1 VFLGGSRIV
10 FDSGVVLTLAFFGF
24 VLLVI
29 VKSVAIV
36 PQSEEYVVER
46 FGKYRQTLMAGIN
59 LLVPFLDRIVHK
71 VLVLERQLDAF
82 DISVITKDNVE
93 ITLETTVFFRVID
106 AAKSVYRIRDVPLAL
121 RTTAESIIRS
131 AAGKLELDDIQS
143 SRQQMNEEILR
154 NLREASEVW
163 GLEITRSE
171 ITDVRVDEATK
182 QAQRQQLNA
191 ERERRATVAKAEGER
206 ERVELEADAE
216 LYEATKKAEAIR
228 LTADAEA
235 YAVIRKAEADAEQ
248 TRVVAEA
255 IANDGQPAVDFEIL
269 KRQVDAIGRMAAS
282 ENTKTIVLPS
292 DVTKTIGG
300 LSTLSEV
307 LGRTE
312 ER

>member
-1 VFLGGSRIV
+1 MGV
-10 FDSGVVLTLAFFGF
+10 DSGVVLTLVFFGF

-59 LLVPFLDRIVHK
+59 LLVPFLDRIEHK
-71 VLVLERQLDAF
+71 VVVLERQLDAF
-82 DISVITKDNVE
+82 DISVITRDNVE
-93 ITLETTVFFRVID
+93 IILETTVFFRVID

-121 RTTAESIIRS
+121 RTTAESVIRS

-143 SRQQMNEEILR
+143 SRQQMNDEILK

-182 QAQRQQLNA
+182 AAQRQQLNA

-206 ERVELEADAE
+206 QRVELEADAE

-235 YAVIRKAEADAEQ
+235 YAIIKKAEADAEQ

-255 IANDGQPAVDFEIL
+255 IANEGQPAVDFEIL

-282 ENTKTIVLPS
+282 ENTKTIVFPS

-300 LSTLSEV
+300 LSTLGELFGRKTEV
-307 LGRTE
+307 
-312 ER
+312 

>member
-1 VFLGGSRIV
+1 MA
-10 FDSGVVLTLAFFGF
+10 FDSGVVLTLVFFGF

-59 LLVPFLDRIVHK
+59 LLVPFLDRIEHK
-71 VLVLERQLDAF
+71 VVVLERQLDAF
-82 DISVITKDNVE
+82 DISVITRDNVE
-93 ITLETTVFFRVID
+93 IILETTVFFRVID

-121 RTTAESIIRS
+121 RTTAESVIRS

-143 SRQQMNEEILR
+143 SRQQMNDEILK
-154 NLREASEVW
+154 NLRDASEVW

-182 QAQRQQLNA
+182 AAQRQQLNA

-206 ERVELEADAE
+206 QRVELEADAQ

-228 LTADAEA
+228 LTADADA
-235 YAVIRKAEADAEQ
+235 YAVIKKAEADAEQ

-255 IANDGQPAVDFEIL
+255 IANEGQPAVDFEIL

-282 ENTKTIVLPS
+282 ENTKTIILPS

-300 LSTLSEV
+300 LSTLGE
-307 LGRTE
+307 LFGRKGE
-312 ER
+312 G

>member
-1 VFLGGSRIV
+1 ME

-59 LLVPFLDRIVHK
+59 LLVPFLDRIEHK
-71 VLVLERQLDAF
+71 VVVLERQLDAF
-82 DISVITKDNVE
+82 DISVITRDNVE
-93 ITLETTVFFRVID
+93 IILETTVFFRVID

-121 RTTAESIIRS
+121 RTTAESVIRS

-143 SRQQMNEEILR
+143 SRQQMNDEILK

-206 ERVELEADAE
+206 QRVELEADAE

-235 YAVIRKAEADAEQ
+235 YAIIKKAEADAEQ

-255 IANDGQPAVDFEIL
+255 IANEGQPAVDFEIL

-282 ENTKTIVLPS
+282 DNTKTIVVPS

-300 LSTLSEV
+300 LSTLGE
-307 LGRTE
+307 LFGRKE
-312 ER
+312 GQ

>member
-1 VFLGGSRIV
+1 MA
-10 FDSGVVLTLAFFGF
+10 FDSGVVLTLVFFGF

-59 LLVPFLDRIVHK
+59 LLVPFLDRIEHK
-71 VLVLERQLDAF
+71 VVVLERQLDAF
-82 DISVITKDNVE
+82 DISVITRDNVE
-93 ITLETTVFFRVID
+93 IILETTVFFRVID

-121 RTTAESIIRS
+121 RTTAESVIRS

-143 SRQQMNEEILR
+143 SRQQMNDEILK
-154 NLREASEVW
+154 NLRDASEVW

-182 QAQRQQLNA
+182 AAQRQQLNA

-206 ERVELEADAE
+206 QRVELEADAQ

-228 LTADAEA
+228 LTADADA
-235 YAVIRKAEADAEQ
+235 YAVIKKAEADAEQ

-255 IANDGQPAVDFEIL
+255 IANEGQPAVDFEIL

-300 LSTLSEV
+300 LSTLGE
-307 LGRTE
+307 LFGRKGE
-312 ER
+312 G

>member
-1 VFLGGSRIV
+1 MEQIDLGMLLTAVFL
-10 FDSGVVLTLAFFGF
+10 AF
-24 VLLVI
+24 VILLV

-46 FGKYRQTLMAGIN
+46 FGKYRQTLNAGIS
-59 LLVPFLDRIVHK
+59 LLIPFLDRVEYK
-71 VLVLERQLDAF
+71 VLILERQLDAF
-82 DISVITKDNVE
+82 DISVITRDNVE
-93 ITLETTVFFRVID
+93 ITLETTVFFRVIN
-106 AAKSVYRIRDVPLAL
+106 ASKSVYRIGDVPLAL

-143 SRQQMNEEILR
+143 SRQQMNEEILK

-206 ERVELEADAE
+206 QKVQLEADAQ
-216 LYEATKKAEAIR
+216 LYEAEKQAEAIKV
-228 LTADAEA
+228 TADAQA
-235 YAVIRKAEADAEQ
+235 YAVVQKAQADAEQ
-248 TRVVAEA
+248 TRVIADA
-255 IANDGQPAVDFEIL
+255 ISNNGQPAVDFEIL
-269 KRQVDAIGRMAAS
+269 KRQVDAIGRLAS
-282 ENTKTIVLPS
+282 SDNTKTIVLPS

-300 LSTLSEV
+300 LSSLQEIFRGKEGS
-307 LGRTE
+307 
-312 ER
+312 

>member
-1 VFLGGSRIV
+1 ME

-29 VKSVAIV
+29 IKSVAIV

-59 LLVPFLDRIVHK
+59 LLVPFLDRIEHK
-71 VLVLERQLDAF
+71 VVVLERQLDAF
-82 DISVITKDNVE
+82 DISVITRDNVE
-93 ITLETTVFFRVID
+93 IILETTVFFRVID

-121 RTTAESIIRS
+121 RTTAESVIRS

-143 SRQQMNEEILR
+143 SRQQMNDEILK

-191 ERERRATVAKAEGER
+191 ERERRATVAEAEAER
-206 ERVELEADAE
+206 QRVELEADAE

-235 YAVIRKAEADAEQ
+235 YAIIKKAEADAEQ

-255 IANDGQPAVDFEIL
+255 IANEGQPAVDFEIL

-282 ENTKTIVLPS
+282 DNTKTIVVPS

-300 LSTLSEV
+300 LSTLGE
-307 LGRTE
+307 LFGRKE
-312 ER
+312 GQ

>member
-1 VFLGGSRIV
+1 MG
-10 FDSGVVLTLAFFGF
+10 FDSGVVLTLVFFGF

-59 LLVPFLDRIVHK
+59 LLVPFLDRIEHK
-71 VLVLERQLDAF
+71 VVVLERQLDAF
-82 DISVITKDNVE
+82 DISVITRDNVE
-93 ITLETTVFFRVID
+93 IVLETTVFFRVID

-121 RTTAESIIRS
+121 RTTAESVIRS

-143 SRQQMNEEILR
+143 SRQQMNDEILK

-182 QAQRQQLNA
+182 AAQRQQLNA

-206 ERVELEADAE
+206 QRVELEADAE

-235 YAVIRKAEADAEQ
+235 YAIIKKAEADAEQ
-248 TRVVAEA
+248 TRVVADA
-255 IANDGQPAVDFEIL
+255 IANEGQPAVDFEIL

-282 ENTKTIVLPS
+282 DNTKTIVVPS

-300 LSTLSEV
+300 LSTLGE
-307 LGRTE
+307 LFGRE
-312 ER
+312 KGQ

>member
-1 VFLGGSRIV
+1 MG
-10 FDSGVVLTLAFFGF
+10 FDSGVVLTLVFFGF

-59 LLVPFLDRIVHK
+59 LLVPFLDRIEHK
-71 VLVLERQLDAF
+71 VVVLERQLDAF
-82 DISVITKDNVE
+82 DVSVITRDNVE
-93 ITLETTVFFRVID
+93 IVLETTVFFRVID

-121 RTTAESIIRS
+121 RTTAESVIRS

-143 SRQQMNEEILR
+143 SRQQMNDEILK

-182 QAQRQQLNA
+182 AAQRQQLNA

-206 ERVELEADAE
+206 QRVELEADAE

-235 YAVIRKAEADAEQ
+235 YAIIKKAEADAEQ

-255 IANDGQPAVDFEIL
+255 IANEGQPAVDFEIL

-282 ENTKTIVLPS
+282 DNTKTIVVPS

-300 LSTLSEV
+300 LSTLGE
-307 LGRTE
+307 LFGRE
-312 ER
+312 KGQ

>member
-1 VFLGGSRIV
+1 ME

-29 VKSVAIV
+29 IKSVAIV

-59 LLVPFLDRIVHK
+59 LLVPFLDRIEHK
-71 VLVLERQLDAF
+71 VVVLERQLDAF
-82 DISVITKDNVE
+82 DISVITRDNVE
-93 ITLETTVFFRVID
+93 IILETTVFFRVID

-121 RTTAESIIRS
+121 RTTAESVIRS

-143 SRQQMNEEILR
+143 SRQQMNDEILK

-182 QAQRQQLNA
+182 AAQRQQLNA

-206 ERVELEADAE
+206 QRVELEADAE

-235 YAVIRKAEADAEQ
+235 YAIIKKAEADAEQ

-255 IANDGQPAVDFEIL
+255 IANEGQPAVDFEIL

-282 ENTKTIVLPS
+282 DNTKTIVVPS

-300 LSTLSEV
+300 LSTLGE
-307 LGRTE
+307 LFGRKE
-312 ER
+312 GQ